1 MPKRIPKTP
10 GIAKILLI
18 VIIICVIIYLIG
30 MLSKNQYRQKDAILL
45 VFILIFTLI
54 TNPVVSIV
62 KHPIVRA
69 VLIGIPLF
77 IMLVINILMFT
88 GKM

>member
-1 MPKRIPKTP
+1 MPKGIPKTP

-18 VIIICVIIYLIG
+18 TVIICVIIYLIG
-30 MLSKNQYRQKDAILL
+30 MLSKKKYRQKDAILL
-45 VFILIFTLI
+45 VFILMFTLI

-69 VLIGIPLF
+69 VLVGIPLF
-77 IMLVINILMFT
+77 IMLIINILMLS